1 MQTKKRKKKLAAQVK
16 RIFVES
22 EKRYGSPKITR
33 ILNENGW
40 NVSQKTVTRI
50 MSENS
55 LRSKT
60 VKKYKA
66 TTNSKH
72 NYPVIC

>member
-1 MQTKKRKKKLAAQVK
+1 MSKSGYYHWRDRPQSKRKKRKKKLAAQVK

-40 NVSQKTVTRI
+40 NVSQKTV
-50 MSENS
+50 
-55 LRSKT
+55 
-60 VKKYKA
+60 
-66 TTNSKH
+66 
-72 NYPVIC
+72 